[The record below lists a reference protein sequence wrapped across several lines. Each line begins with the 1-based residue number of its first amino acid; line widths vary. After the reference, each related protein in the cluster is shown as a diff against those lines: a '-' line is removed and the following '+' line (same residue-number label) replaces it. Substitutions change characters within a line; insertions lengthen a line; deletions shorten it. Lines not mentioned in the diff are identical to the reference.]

1 MAKVKNYARFYAL
14 LAKMQGDKNELKE
27 ELVLSFTNRRTRSLK
42 DMSKSEY
49 DAMCDSMD
57 PNRGTYPTQQQ
68 HTDDLKRFR
77 SGVLKRM
84 QKMGIDTT
92 DWAKVD
98 NFCLQSRISG
108 KRFAHLTLEDLQDLI
123 IKLEM
128 ISAKKKKP
136 SKPVAERPAPTDP
149 IIILLQHPLSL
160 N

>member
-14 LAKMQGDKNELKE
+14 LAKMPGDKEELKE
-27 ELVLSFTNRRTRSLK
+27 QFVRSFTNNRTKSLK
-42 DMSKSEY
+42 DMSKAEY

-57 PNRGTYPTQQQ
+57 PNKGNYPTHAQ
-68 HTDDLKRFR
+68 HTSDLKRFR

-98 NFCLQSRISG
+98 NFCLQKRISG

-128 ISAKKKKP
+128 ISAKSKKP
-136 SKPVAERPAPTDP
+136 SKRVAERPAPADP